1 MSVHIFDFEVFA
13 YDWIMIAKP
22 LKGDFRVFV
31 NDTEAVQEFIANEHP
46 CLGGFNTKNYD
57 SHILKAVLLGKSRE
71 QIKALNDFIIGGGRG
86 YDALKDYIDPKYQFD
101 FFDLMDDMQVGL
113 SLKSI
118 EAHLGMDIR
127 ECSVPFDLDRPL
139 TDDEMDEVIEYCKA
153 DVLATE
159 KLFNLRLNYLKN
171 KVYIGSLKGI
181 QPEKALYMTNA
192 KLTAAYLDANR
203 QEHDDEREYVYP
215 ANLKREFIPDEV
227 FEFFDRLHDKSIPDE
242 EVFSSK
248 LEFSIGDCECTI
260 GFGGIHG
267 AIPHYREKATASHRL
282 RISPPCRI

>member
-13 YDWIMIAKP
+13 YNWIMIAKP

-31 NDTEAVQEFIANEHP
+31 NDTEAVQEFIKIENP
-46 CLGGFNTKNYD
+46 LLCGFNCKHYDNY
-57 SHILKAVLLGKSRE
+57 ILRAVLAGYSAEKIKSV
-71 QIKALNDFIIGGGRG
+71 NDSIIEGSNPVTMTFFM
-86 YDALKDYIDPKYQFD
+86 KDTTSEYRFNS
-101 FFDLMDDMQVGL
+101 FDLMDDMQVGL

-192 KLTAAYLDANR
+192 KLTAAYLDATR
-203 QEHDDEREYVYP
+203 QEHNDEREYVYP

-227 FEFFDRLHDKSIPDE
+227 FEFFDRLHDKSLPDE

-248 LEFSIGDCECTI
+248 
-260 GFGGIHG
+260 
-267 AIPHYREKATASHRL
+267 
-282 RISPPCRI
+282 

>member
-13 YDWIMIAKP
+13 YNWIMIAKP

-31 NDTEAVQEFIANEHP
+31 NDTEAVQEFIKIENP
-46 CLGGFNTKNYD
+46 LLCGFNCKHYDNY
-57 SHILKAVLLGKSRE
+57 ILRAVLAGYSAEKIKSV
-71 QIKALNDFIIGGGRG
+71 NDSIIEGSNPVTMTFFM
-86 YDALKDYIDPKYQFD
+86 KDTTSEYRFNS
-101 FFDLMDDMQVGL
+101 FDLMDDMQVGL

-203 QEHDDEREYVYP
+203 QEHNDEREYVYP

-227 FEFFDRLHDKSIPDE
+227 FEFFDRLHDKSLPDE

-248 LEFSIGDCECTI
+248 
-260 GFGGIHG
+260 
-267 AIPHYREKATASHRL
+267 
-282 RISPPCRI
+282 

>member
-1 MSVHIFDFEVFA
+1 MSVYIFDFEVMSFN
-13 YDWIMIAKP
+13 WIMVAKP
-22 LKGDFRVFV
+22 LKGDFRVFC
-31 NDTEAVQEFIANEHP
+31 NDTDAVREFIETEHP

-57 SHILKAVLLGKSRE
+57 SHILKAVLLGKTCE

-86 YDALKDYIDPKYQFD
+86 YDALKDYLDPKYQFD

-118 EAHLGMDIR
+118 EAHLGMNIR
-127 ECSVPFDLDRPL
+127 ECSVPFDIDRPL
-139 TDDEMDEVIEYCKA
+139 TDAELDEVIEYCKA

-159 KLFNLRLNYLKN
+159 KLFNLRINYLKN

-181 QPEKALYMTNA
+181 LPEKALYMTNA
-192 KLTAAYLDANR
+192 KLTAAYLDATR
-203 QEHDDEREYVYP
+203 QEHNDEREYVYP

-227 FEFFDRLHDKSIPDE
+227 FAFFDRLHDKSIPDE

-248 LEFSIGDCECTI
+248 LDFSIGETPVTI
-260 GFGGIHG
+260 GYGGIHS
-267 AIPHYREKATASHRL
+267 AIPHYQFREGAV
-282 RISPPCRI
+282 